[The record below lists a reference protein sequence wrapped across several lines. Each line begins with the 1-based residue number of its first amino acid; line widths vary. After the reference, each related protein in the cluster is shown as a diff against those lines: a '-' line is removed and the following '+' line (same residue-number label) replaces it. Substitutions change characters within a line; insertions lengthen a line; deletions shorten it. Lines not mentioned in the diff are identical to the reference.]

1 MNKIFKKI
9 WNQSRGCFVAVSEA
23 MTSACQNSG
32 KTAVILSGLL
42 SLSNVYALTTVN
54 EATELGNLREET
66 KRTLSR
72 YVQRNRKCFLH
83 LEKITA
89 MGTSLSCLGPVL

>member
-54 EATELGNLREET
+54 GNIELGNLREDT
-66 KRTLSR
+66 KRTLVDSYELEVATR
-72 YVQRNRKCFLH
+72 TAEVLSPH
-83 LEKITA
+83 L
-89 MGTSLSCLGPVL
+89 